1 MPLKMIV
8 LIKQVPDT
16 HHVTGDTMKS
26 DGTVNRLALP
36 AIVNPEDLNA
46 LEEALK
52 IKETTGGKITV
63 ITIRPPKA
71 VDALKECL
79 YRGADDVIL
88 VSDRRFA
95 AADTLATS
103 YALKCAIETVGDYDL
118 ILCGRQAIDG
128 DTAQVG
134 PQTAEKL
141 GINQFT
147 CVSEIISLDQSNIT
161 VRRMT
166 DDGYEIVR
174 SCLPI
179 LLTIVAEANEP
190 RSPGAKRVMAF
201 KNIASRKNI
210 SYDEAYLNFQPSELN
225 GFIKE
230 WNVEDINAD
239 PQQCGLSGSPTKVK
253 KIQNIILTVEDT
265 KIIPNTE
272 IGINNLVKELID
284 DHIIG

>member
-63 ITIRPPKA
+63 ITMGPPKA

-134 PQTAEKL
+134 RRQPKNWA
-141 GINQFT
+141 
-147 CVSEIISLDQSNIT
+147 SISLPA
-161 VRRMT
+161 
-166 DDGYEIVR
+166 Y
-174 SCLPI
+174 
-179 LLTIVAEANEP
+179 
-190 RSPGAKRVMAF
+190 
-201 KNIASRKNI
+201 RKSSAWTN
-210 SYDEAYLNFQPSELN
+210 
-225 GFIKE
+225 
-230 WNVEDINAD
+230 
-239 PQQCGLSGSPTKVK
+239 PT
-253 KIQNIILTVEDT
+253 
-265 KIIPNTE
+265 
-272 IGINNLVKELID
+272 
-284 DHIIG
+284 